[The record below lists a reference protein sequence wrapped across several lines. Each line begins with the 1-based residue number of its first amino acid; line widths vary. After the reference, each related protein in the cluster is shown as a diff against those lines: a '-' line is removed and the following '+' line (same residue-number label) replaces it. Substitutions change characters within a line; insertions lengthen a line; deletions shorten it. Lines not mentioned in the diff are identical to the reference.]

1 MVDLIWTSA
10 AFLAL
15 ETLPQATAFGII
27 RQVDHLQQFPE
38 MGSQIVRKKHL
49 STYRQLIYKRT
60 YRTIY
65 RFDKLKNCIYVVNL
79 HNCRQ
84 RTPTDKQLDQ
94 SLKNESERPLK

>member
-15 ETLPQATAFGII
+15 ESLPQATAFGIV
-27 RQVDHLQQFPE
+27 RQVDYLQQFPE
-38 MGSQIVRKKHL
+38 MGSQILRRDQV
-49 STYRQLIYKRT
+49 SNYRQLIYRRT

-65 RFDKLKNCIYVVNL
+65 RFDKLRNCIYVVNL

-84 RTPTDKQLDQ
+84 RIPTDRKLDR
-94 SLKNESERPLK
+94 SLKDEGGLPLE